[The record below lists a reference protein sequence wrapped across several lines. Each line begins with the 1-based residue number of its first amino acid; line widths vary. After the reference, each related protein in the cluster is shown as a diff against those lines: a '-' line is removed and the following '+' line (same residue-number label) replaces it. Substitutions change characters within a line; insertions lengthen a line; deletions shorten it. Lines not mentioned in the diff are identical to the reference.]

1 MSVFE
6 TKKKSSSVLIA
17 KDRLKTV
24 LVSDRVNCT
33 PDAIEK
39 FELELFKTVSKYID
53 IIPENFDVQIT
64 RDNIYIK
71 LTGEN
76 S

>member
-17 KDRLKTV
+17 KDRQKTV

-39 FELELFKTVSKYID
+39 FEKELFRTVSKYID
-53 IIPENFDVQIT
+53 IVPENFNVQIT
-64 RDNIYIK
+64 RDNIYIR

>member
-1 MSVFE
+1 MGVFE
-6 TKKKSSSVLIA
+6 TKKKSSSVMIA
-17 KDRLKTV
+17 KDRLKLV

-33 PDAIEK
+33 PDALKK
-39 FELELFKTVSKYID
+39 FELELYKTVSKYID

>member
-33 PDAIEK
+33 PDATEK
-39 FELELFKTVSKYID
+39 FEKELFKTVSKYID
-53 IIPENFDVQIT
+53 IVPENFNVQIT